1 MIVDDIK
8 NIAKTQKVY
17 VSFDMDGV
25 IAEYDISKNDLHKTK
40 TNDYYKIKRP
50 IKTIIHIMKMLFE
63 IQNIEVG
70 ILSACHFENQKQDKI
85 EWLKINVP
93 FLKKEN
99 IHIISYEKIKFDEK
113 NKYSLKTQYLENLF
127 KNNQYIVFHIDDDVR
142 VIKSMKNSSDIN
154 VVHISSLIE

>member
-1 MIVDDIK
+1 M
-8 NIAKTQKVY
+8 
-17 VSFDMDGV
+17 
-25 IAEYDISKNDLHKTK
+25 
-40 TNDYYKIKRP
+40 
-50 IKTIIHIMKMLFE
+50 
-63 IQNIEVG
+63 
-70 ILSACHFENQKQDKI
+70 SACHFENQKQDKI